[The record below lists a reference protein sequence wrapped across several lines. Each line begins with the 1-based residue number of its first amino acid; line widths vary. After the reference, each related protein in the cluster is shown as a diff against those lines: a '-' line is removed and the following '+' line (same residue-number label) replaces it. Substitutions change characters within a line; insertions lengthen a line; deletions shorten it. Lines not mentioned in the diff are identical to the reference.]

1 MTESELISQG
11 SYGCVYKP
19 GLKCNSNDK
28 INKKEITKLQLIN
41 KFSLKEMKIS
51 DKIIN
56 EMKGYKKY
64 YAPIKRSC
72 KVDIKEVGDRIKECK
87 VVEGDNDIFILNKMD
102 YAGDKTLINMLFDI
116 KKKSNSLFLRHFFLT
131 LNKLF
136 DSVEKLNNINIIH
149 LDIKG
154 NNIIYSKA
162 HSNPIL
168 IDFGLSLDLD
178 DYKNQRD
185 DVFFT
190 YGADY
195 EPWCIDLGMIT
206 YIIENKLEEVEI
218 NDGTIRLHIE
228 KVIDDYVTKN
238 TSVLEKN
245 KEDMRKRL
253 LVYFGGEDF
262 MKTKFGDMI
271 DVLLKNAKTWDVHSL
286 IVVYYHFIL
295 SSLTENNGE
304 ISLTDNNEIINMID
318 DMENYILSVPNERES
333 LDKIKEKM
341 NKHYKAIMLKETEA
355 TKLLLK
361 KDISEDKIAYTLSNK
376 SIIDINENN

>member
-56 EMKGYKKY
+56 EIKGYKKY

-72 KVDIKEVGDRIKECK
+72 EVDIKEVGDKIKECK
-87 VVEGDNDIFILNKMD
+87 VVDNEEETFILNKMD
-102 YAGDKTLINMLFDI
+102 YAGDKTLINMLFET
-116 KKKSNSLFLRHFFLT
+116 KKKSNSLFLRHYFLT
-131 LNKLF
+131 MIKLF
-136 DSVEKLNNINIIH
+136 DGIERLNKINIIH

-154 NNIIYSKA
+154 NNVIYSEA
-162 HSNPIL
+162 HSNPII

-178 DYKNQRD
+178 DYNDQKD

-206 YIIENKLEEVEI
+206 YIIENKIENVEI
-218 NDGTIRLHIE
+218 NDSTMKLHIE
-228 KVIDDYVTKN
+228 KVIEDYVKDN

-245 KEDMRKRL
+245 REDMKKRL
-253 LVYFGGEDF
+253 IVYFGENFMNKNFGE
-262 MKTKFGDMI
+262 MI
-271 DVLLKNAKTWDVHSL
+271 EILLKNAKTWDVHSL

-295 SSLTENNGE
+295 SSLSENDGN
-304 ISLTDNNEIINMID
+304 INLTDNTEIRDMID
-318 DMENYILSVPNERES
+318 DMESYILSVPGERES
-333 LDKIKEKM
+333 LEKM
-341 NKHYKAIMLKETEA
+341 REKMMGHYKNVMLKEKIA
-355 TKLLLK
+355 TKLLIK
-361 KDISEDKIAYTLSNK
+361 RDISEEEVAHNLTLK
-376 SIIDINENN
+376 SILELRKD

>member
-19 GLKCNSNDK
+19 GLKCNSNEK

-56 EMKGYKKY
+56 EIKGYKKY

-72 KVDIKEVGDRIKECK
+72 EVDIKEVGDKIKECK
-87 VVEGDNDIFILNKMD
+87 VVDNEEETFILNRMD
-102 YAGDKTLINMLFDI
+102 YAGDKTLINMLFET
-116 KKKSNSLFLRHFFLT
+116 KKKSNSLFLRHYFLT
-131 LNKLF
+131 MIKLF
-136 DSVEKLNNINIIH
+136 DGIERLNKINIIH

-154 NNIIYSKA
+154 NNVIYSEA
-162 HSNPIL
+162 HSNPII

-178 DYKNQRD
+178 DYNDQKD

-206 YIIENKLEEVEI
+206 YIIENKIENVEI
-218 NDGTIRLHIE
+218 NDSTMKLHIE
-228 KVIDDYVTKN
+228 KVIEDYVKDN

-245 KEDMRKRL
+245 REDMKKRL
-253 LVYFGGEDF
+253 IVYFGENFMNKNFGE
-262 MKTKFGDMI
+262 MI
-271 DVLLKNAKTWDVHSL
+271 EILLKNAKTWDVHSL

-295 SSLTENNGE
+295 SSLSENDGN
-304 ISLTDNNEIINMID
+304 INLTDNTEIGNMID
-318 DMENYILSVPNERES
+318 DMESYILSVPDERES
-333 LDKIKEKM
+333 LEKIREKM
-341 NKHYKAIMLKETEA
+341 MGHYKNVMLKEKIA
-355 TKLLLK
+355 TKLLIKKEISEEEVAHNLTLKSILELK
-361 KDISEDKIAYTLSNK
+361 KD
-376 SIIDINENN
+376 

>member
-56 EMKGYKKY
+56 EIKGYKKY

-72 KVDIKEVGDRIKECK
+72 EVDIKEVGDKIKECK
-87 VVEGDNDIFILNKMD
+87 VVDNEEETFILNRMD
-102 YAGDKTLINMLFDI
+102 YAGDKTLINMLFET
-116 KKKSNSLFLRHFFLT
+116 KKKSNSLFLRHYFLT
-131 LNKLF
+131 MIKLF
-136 DSVEKLNNINIIH
+136 DGIERLNKINIIH

-154 NNIIYSKA
+154 NNVIYSEA
-162 HSNPIL
+162 HSNPII

-178 DYKNQRD
+178 DYNDQKD

-206 YIIENKLEEVEI
+206 YIIENKIENVEI
-218 NDGTIRLHIE
+218 NDSTMKLHIE
-228 KVIDDYVTKN
+228 KVIEDYVKDN

-245 KEDMRKRL
+245 REDMKKRL
-253 LVYFGGEDF
+253 IVYFGENFMNKNFGE
-262 MKTKFGDMI
+262 MI
-271 DVLLKNAKTWDVHSL
+271 EILLKNAKTWDVHSL

-295 SSLTENNGE
+295 SSLSENDGN
-304 ISLTDNNEIINMID
+304 INLTDNTEIGNMID
-318 DMENYILSVPNERES
+318 DMESYILSVPDERES
-333 LDKIKEKM
+333 LEKIREKM
-341 NKHYKAIMLKETEA
+341 MGHYKNVMLKEKIA
-355 TKLLLK
+355 TKLLIKKEISEEEVAHNLTLKSILELK
-361 KDISEDKIAYTLSNK
+361 KD
-376 SIIDINENN
+376 

>member
-56 EMKGYKKY
+56 EIKGYKKY

-72 KVDIKEVGDRIKECK
+72 EVDIKEVGDKIKECK
-87 VVEGDNDIFILNKMD
+87 VVDNQEETFILNRMD
-102 YAGDKTLINMLFDI
+102 YAGDKTLINMLFET
-116 KKKSNSLFLRHFFLT
+116 KKKSNSLFLRHYFLT
-131 LNKLF
+131 MIKLF
-136 DSVEKLNNINIIH
+136 DGIERLNKINIIH

-154 NNIIYSKA
+154 NNVIYSKA
-162 HSNPIL
+162 HSNPII

-178 DYKNQRD
+178 DYNDQKD

-206 YIIENKLEEVEI
+206 YIIENKIENVEI
-218 NDGTIRLHIE
+218 NDSTMKLHIE
-228 KVIDDYVTKN
+228 KVIEDYVKDN

-245 KEDMRKRL
+245 REDMKKRL
-253 LVYFGGEDF
+253 IVYFGENFMNKNFGE
-262 MKTKFGDMI
+262 MI
-271 DVLLKNAKTWDVHSL
+271 EILLKNAKTWDVHSL

-295 SSLTENNGE
+295 SSLSENDGN
-304 ISLTDNNEIINMID
+304 INLTDNTEIGNMID
-318 DMENYILSVPNERES
+318 DMESYILSVPDERES
-333 LDKIKEKM
+333 LEKIREKM
-341 NKHYKAIMLKETEA
+341 MGHYKNVMLKEKIA
-355 TKLLLK
+355 TKLLIKKEISEEEVAHNLTLKSILELK
-361 KDISEDKIAYTLSNK
+361 KD
-376 SIIDINENN
+376 

>member
-1 MTESELISQG
+1 MTDSELISQG

-56 EMKGYKKY
+56 EIKGYKKY

-72 KVDIKEVGDRIKECK
+72 EVDIKEVGDKIKECK
-87 VVEGDNDIFILNKMD
+87 VIDNQEETFILNRMD
-102 YAGDKTLINMLFDI
+102 YAGDKTLINMLFET
-116 KKKSNSLFLRHFFLT
+116 KKKSNSLFLRHYFLT
-131 LNKLF
+131 LIKLF
-136 DSVEKLNNINIIH
+136 DGIERLNKIGIIH

-154 NNIIYSKA
+154 NNVIYSKA
-162 HSNPIL
+162 HSNPII

-178 DYKNQRD
+178 DYKDQRD

-206 YIIENKLEEVEI
+206 YIIENKIEEIEI
-218 NDGTIRLHIE
+218 NDGTMKLHIE
-228 KVIDDYVTKN
+228 KVIEDYVKDN

-245 KEDMRKRL
+245 REDMKKRL
-253 LVYFGGEDF
+253 IVYFGENFMNKTFGE
-262 MKTKFGDMI
+262 MI
-271 DVLLKNAKTWDVHSL
+271 DILLKNAKTWDVHSL

-295 SSLTENNGE
+295 SSLSENDGN
-304 ISLTDNNEIINMID
+304 ISLTDKTEIRDMID
-318 DMENYILSVPNERES
+318 DMESYILSVPGERES
-333 LDKIKEKM
+333 LEKM
-341 NKHYKAIMLKETEA
+341 REKMMGHYKNVMLKENIA
-355 TKLLLK
+355 TKLLIK
-361 KDISEDKIAYTLSNK
+361 KAIYEEEVAHNLTKK
-376 SIIDINENN
+376 SIIELNKD

>member
-1 MTESELISQG
+1 MTDSELISQG

-56 EMKGYKKY
+56 EIKGYKKY

-72 KVDIKEVGDRIKECK
+72 EVDIKEVGDKIKECK
-87 VVEGDNDIFILNKMD
+87 VIDNQEETFILNRMD
-102 YAGDKTLINMLFDI
+102 YAGDKTLINMLFET
-116 KKKSNSLFLRHFFLT
+116 KKKSNSLFLRHYFLT
-131 LNKLF
+131 LIKLF
-136 DSVEKLNNINIIH
+136 DGIERLNKIGIIH

-154 NNIIYSKA
+154 NNVIYSKA
-162 HSNPIL
+162 HSNPII

-178 DYKNQRD
+178 DYKDQRD

-206 YIIENKLEEVEI
+206 YIIENKIEEIEI
-218 NDGTIRLHIE
+218 NDGTMKLHIE
-228 KVIDDYVTKN
+228 KVIEDYVKDN

-245 KEDMRKRL
+245 REDMKKRL
-253 LVYFGGEDF
+253 IVYFGENFMNKTFGE
-262 MKTKFGDMI
+262 MI
-271 DVLLKNAKTWDVHSL
+271 DILLKNAKTWDVHSL

-295 SSLTENNGE
+295 SSLSENDGN
-304 ISLTDNNEIINMID
+304 ISLTDKTEIRDMID
-318 DMENYILSVPNERES
+318 DMESYILSVPGERES
-333 LDKIKEKM
+333 LEKM
-341 NKHYKAIMLKETEA
+341 REKMMGHYKNVMLKENIV
-355 TKLLLK
+355 TKLLIK
-361 KDISEDKIAYTLSNK
+361 KAIYEEEVAHNLTKK
-376 SIIDINENN
+376 SIIELNKD